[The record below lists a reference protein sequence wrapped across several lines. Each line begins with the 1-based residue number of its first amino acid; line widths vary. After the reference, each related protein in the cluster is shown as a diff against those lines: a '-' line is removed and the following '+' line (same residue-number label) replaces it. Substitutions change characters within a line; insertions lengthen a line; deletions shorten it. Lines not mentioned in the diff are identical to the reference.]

1 MMKIL
6 NVFRNMIGH
15 VTRHYLRDL
24 YAQEY
29 EEYNW
34 NML

>member
-1 MMKIL
+1 MMNIL
-6 NVFRNMIGH
+6 NVFRNMIGR
-15 VTRHYLRDL
+15 VTRHYLRGL

-29 EEYNW
+29 EEYHW